1 MKRRAVA
8 AGVVLAVAYIA
19 AVLVAARSDPFL
31 AKPILDG
38 LAPPPLYRWVAP
50 PPAFAATNQAPASGR
65 FVLSPAGGNYDPG
78 KGTGAG
84 VFSTGDFQ
92 VSLALA
98 AQAIAPAPGA
108 DGVVLRIT
116 PLAPGADVTVPDGF
130 TIAGNVIRVE
140 ATYRPTGDAVT
151 SLQRPSLLTLAYP
164 IVVQGGF
171 ADTVLFSEDGR
182 RWTQVESTDH
192 PAQQSVLGTIHSLG
206 YFAVGQASG
215 SGSPASASTGRK
227 VPSWLVPLLVVLAV
241 IVVVLA
247 VWVRRGGDAG
257 PRRPPSSRD
266 NDDRAFDPWEV

>member
-8 AGVVLAVAYIA
+8 AGVALAVAYIA
-19 AVLVAARSDPFL
+19 TVLVAARSDPFL
-31 AKPILDG
+31 ARPILDG
-38 LAPPPLYRWVAP
+38 LAPPPLYRWVEP
-50 PPAFAATNQAPASGR
+50 PPAFAATNEAPASGR
-65 FVLSPAGGNYDPG
+65 FVLSPAEGNYDPAR
-78 KGTGAG
+78 GTGAG

>member
-192 PAQQSVLGTIHSLG
+192 PAQQSVLGTIHPLG